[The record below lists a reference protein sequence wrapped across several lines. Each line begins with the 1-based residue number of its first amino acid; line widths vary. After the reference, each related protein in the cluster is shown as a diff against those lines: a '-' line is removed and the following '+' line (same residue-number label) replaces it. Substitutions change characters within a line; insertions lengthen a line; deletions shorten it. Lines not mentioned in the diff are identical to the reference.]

1 MLTISLAGNLLLILL
16 CILFVFHLLILAGFI
31 PHDIIWAGKIRSK
44 KHLIQMES
52 ISILVTIIMAIIV
65 CLKMDYLNWIENKT
79 IIKIAMWI
87 LFAFF
92 TLNTLGNLTAKT
104 KFEKYAFGTLTL
116 FMALLALYLALN

>member
-16 CILFVFHLLILAGFI
+16 CILFVFHLLILAGLI

-44 KHLIQMES
+44 NHLIQMES